1 MNKFEIALEL
11 TKLSS
16 AYIIKEE
23 NKKVETDFPKAFAD
37 AYNKI
42 YETITISDSS
52 TNSSTKSYELSI

>member
-1 MNKFEIALEL
+1 MNKAEIALEL
-11 TKLSS
+11 TKLTS

-42 YETITISDSS
+42 YETIDISNTDA
-52 TNSSTKSYELSI
+52 NSSTKSYELSI